1 MKKLKN
7 IFYSISICLFISGI
21 IIGLLGVI
29 LCIRDNNEYQSI
41 QKEFKGPE
49 VIESVFQHEN
59 NGQIYVCYNDAS
71 YVNVYT
77 RNGDFLWAVST
88 PYLRNSNF
96 MLTEDKLVIYNKEA
110 YIYNCHTGEFIEK
123 INNKFEQEDKTNDE
137 EEIVPGD
144 LVYNQYEVFEYL
156 GNGEYKTII
165 SRPMWY
171 WIFNPLLDWL
181 VSFIAAISA
190 GFVFIIDRTK
200 EYNKDIKQQEIVDK
214 RVKFIIKY
222 YKISSLIQI
231 TYSIIG
237 FVVGIWYK
245 EVIVGLIPICIH
257 FIISNI
263 ILSNIQDRINDDHE
277 NLILGKDKMNY
288 WKYINIATIILAFI
302 SSVVFLI
309 I

>member
-21 IIGLLGVI
+21 IIGLLGAI

-41 QKEFKGPE
+41 QNEFKGPE
-49 VIESVFQHEN
+49 IIETVFQHEN

-165 SRPMWY
+165 SRPIWY

-214 RVKFIIKY
+214 RVKFIIK
-222 YKISSLIQI
+222 
-231 TYSIIG
+231 
-237 FVVGIWYK
+237 
-245 EVIVGLIPICIH
+245 
-257 FIISNI
+257 
-263 ILSNIQDRINDDHE
+263 
-277 NLILGKDKMNY
+277 
-288 WKYINIATIILAFI
+288 
-302 SSVVFLI
+302 
-309 I
+309 